1 MSRLIAQIFLM
12 GLLVSAGPLT
22 PSIGQTS
29 QSPSSVKLSDL
40 SFMMGLWQAD
50 WNGGMGEEH
59 WSPPSGDSMI
69 GTFRF
74 VKDGKG
80 RFYELMVIEQTT
92 HGPVLRLKHF
102 NAGLIGWEDKTQVY
116 SFPLIECRQG
126 IAIFELENKKSRLT
140 YSRTSKETLSVVL
153 DEPSDDGK
161 LHSENFKFRLVEI
174 STFHLN

>member
-1 MSRLIAQIFLM
+1 
-12 GLLVSAGPLT
+12 
-22 PSIGQTS
+22 
-29 QSPSSVKLSDL
+29 
-40 SFMMGLWQAD
+40 MMGLWQAD

-59 WSPPSGDSMI
+59 WSPPSGDSMV
-69 GTFRF
+69 GTFHF
-74 VKDGKG
+74 VRDGKG
-80 RFYELMVIEQTT
+80 RFYELMLIEQTT

-126 IAIFELENKKSRLT
+126 MAIFELENKKSRLT

-153 DEPSDDGK
+153 DEPSNDSK